1 MKQSLDSIAERNDYV
16 PTVMDNMVFTQRRH
30 PSIAF
35 WTRIADKRL
44 GFGVRELG
52 IGGEAEGYLVG
63 SKMGIVGKGV
73 VAL

>member
-1 MKQSLDSIAERNDYV
+1 MKQSLDSIAERNIYV
-16 PTVMDNMVFTQRRH
+16 PTVVDNTVLTQRGH

-35 WTRIADKRL
+35 GARIAGKGF

-52 IGGEAEGYLVG
+52 IGGEEEGYLVG
-63 SKMGIVGKGV
+63 SKMGIVGEGV